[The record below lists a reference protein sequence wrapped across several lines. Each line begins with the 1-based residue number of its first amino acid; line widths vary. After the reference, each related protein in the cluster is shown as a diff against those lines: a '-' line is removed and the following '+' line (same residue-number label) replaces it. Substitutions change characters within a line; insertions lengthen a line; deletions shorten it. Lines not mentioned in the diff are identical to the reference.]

1 MKKQAL
7 KTIFALLLLC
17 ILMPVKTTGQV
28 PMNPHARTFEI
39 KIQTELLGDKD
50 WAKRMKKVKKIYGLQ
65 SVEPVM
71 LPTGK
76 PGMRGYPKPDKYRGR
91 YSGYSLFDSAGNNI
105 TDYHRVHAVEIHS
118 IRGKDYIWYLT
129 DKVNNEGLLCNMDG
143 KRLFSKPSTYQIV
156 SDLNHVLLWCKQKD
170 VSIFYDTDG
179 NMVHYGGEFI
189 YAVNFV
195 RAITPGIKSISAD
208 GKTIDMLCAQ
218 TPEYFYTSGIVNG
231 SSYKYRDIKDF
242 KGNKIFNTGVW
253 NAVPFPSIE
262 SGYFLNLPENTEFE
276 VKDAVQEVGGDILP
290 YRTLGIKYRNTSAR
304 LYDYSEQ
311 IIPDSYGLEYSA
323 PDHSIKYTVL
333 DNHRYLKG
341 AKFLADS
348 TLDVPPLFADVMY
361 KYDEKANQ
369 WKPYVR
375 RTLFGL
381 SEPYVTGMDTTPN
394 YRNNVE
400 RAIENNEMSIYNIH
414 KAYGENHKW
423 DEKDLAYVDYFCTK
437 EARSRLEGYFISYES
452 AKLLK
457 YTTEKLAKEGKEVIK
472 DIESNYHLY
481 AFNIAK
487 GIYEQAQKDYANKA
501 TAELAKNLIAMT
513 DQKIE
518 AAQQRAAQ
526 LVSIYNLEIEQNEK
540 NIQRKGRNEAIRA
553 QQEEVARAAAAA
565 RQQAQETDRTTNA
578 LIIGAVMRSV
588 GNALG
593 RALGGRSGGSNLRVN
608 YVGGGGGY
616 NAPVNGGTAG
626 TSSGAAVQTAKKC
639 GRCNGTGSCNA
650 CLGHPGKATAGSKSP
665 NCSACHGSGRCTY
678 CGGSGY
684 RN

>member
-1 MKKQAL
+1 MKKQTL

-17 ILMPVKTTGQV
+17 ILMPVKTTGQI

-39 KIQTELLGDKD
+39 KVQTELLGDKD

-195 RAITPGIKSISAD
+195 RAITPGVKSISAD

-276 VKDAVQEVGGDILP
+276 VMDVEQEVGGELVP
-290 YRTLGIKYRNTSAR
+290 YRTLGFKY
-304 LYDYSEQ
+304 YDRGFKLFNYNGN
-311 IIPDSYGLEYSA
+311 IIPEGFDLEYSA
-323 PDHSIKYTVL
+323 PDHSIKYKVL
-333 DNHRYLKG
+333 DNHRFLKG

-361 KYDEKANQ
+361 KYDETSSQ

-375 RTLFGL
+375 RTLFAP
-381 SEPYVTGMDTTPN
+381 SEPYVAGMDTTAS
-394 YRNNVE
+394 YRNPAE
-400 RAIENNEMSIYNIH
+400 RAIESNNMSIFDIES
-414 KAYGENHKW
+414 AYGENHKW
-423 DEKDLAYVDYFCTK
+423 DERDLAYVDYFCTK
-437 EARSRLEGYFISYES
+437 EANKSLQRYFFNYEFDQS
-452 AKLLK
+452 FKR
-457 YTTEKLAKEGKEVIK
+457 TTAEIANTGKKVIK
-472 DIESNYHLY
+472 DIDNNVHLY
-481 AFNIAK
+481 ALNVAK
-487 GIYEQAQKDYANKA
+487 RIYEQAKKDYASKA
-501 TAELAKNLIAMT
+501 TVTLATDLIAMT
-513 DQKIE
+513 DKKIE

-526 LVSIYNLEIEQNEK
+526 LVSIYKLEIEQNEK
-540 NIQRKGRNEAIRA
+540 NIQRKERNEAIRA
-553 QQEEVARAAAAA
+553 QQEEMARAAAAA